1 MSGTASNIHLKKQES
16 SLNHYQNYIRHQYTY
31 FKSYNTMSPKWK
43 WTDKMGKLTIRQKE
57 REYEIDIYDGNVLA
71 IFIYEYENEKG
82 ENDYILFNFF
92 ADKKYC
98 DNIIMHGDRLFRDEV
113 VSIGLNLYYKN
124 AQTLLDI
131 FVKNGYKVSCYYEK
145 PKQ

>member
-1 MSGTASNIHLKKQES
+1 
-16 SLNHYQNYIRHQYTY
+16 
-31 FKSYNTMSPKWK
+31 MSPKWK
-43 WTDKMGKLTIRQKE
+43 WTDKMGKVTIRQKE
-57 REYEIDIYDGNVLA
+57 REYEIGIYDGNVLA

-82 ENDYILFNFF
+82 ANDYILFNFF

-113 VSIGLNLYYKN
+113 VSIELNLYYKN
-124 AQTLLDI
+124 AQTLLGI
-131 FVKNGYKVSCYYEK
+131 FVKNGYKVSRYYEK